1 MAYFPLKKNHLGL
14 TIMENLDEIIK
25 EIRENG
31 YNQEL
36 VDNYITDKRFMR
48 ELVDRDKEYD

>member
-1 MAYFPLKKNHLGL
+1 
-14 TIMENLDEIIK
+14 MEIPDEIMK

-31 YNQEL
+31 YSQEL
-36 VDNYITDKRFMR
+36 IDNYITDKRFMR

>member
-1 MAYFPLKKNHLGL
+1 
-14 TIMENLDEIIK
+14 MENLEEIIK

-36 VDNYITDKRFMR
+36 VDDYLTDKRFMR
-48 ELVDRDKEYD
+48 ELIDWDKEYDV